1 MVKPFLNEL
10 NKEKLAK
17 TDQVE
22 INMNEFRNIKFQWK
36 MSYRRLFMIRTQMK
50 NYIVIYTR
58 EHI

>member
-22 INMNEFRNIKFQWK
+22 INMNEVHA
-36 MSYRRLFMIRTQMK
+36 S
-50 NYIVIYTR
+50 IYFTI
-58 EHI
+58 HDV